1 MDASPLQPAES
12 PSVPN
17 ASAPADTRG
26 DGPGPG
32 PGPGLGP
39 DPTHD
44 GSSSYRHRNSF
55 PPPADGSLGPR
66 SRGDGDD
73 SQYGG
78 IPRIGAKRRY
88 IDISYSLNPGF
99 PDPPSVSAVG
109 RLGDDESSECGTV
122 VHLDPTTTSSPSWS
136 MSAATIAFLQKVW
149 KRHLLPVPRWIPSL
163 PRRCRSP

>member
-26 DGPGPG
+26 DGPGL
-32 PGPGLGP
+32 GPGLGP

-44 GSSSYRHRNSF
+44 GSSSCRHRNSF
-55 PPPADGSLGPR
+55 PLPADGSLGPR

-78 IPRIGAKRRY
+78 ILRVGAKRRY
-88 IDISYSLNPGF
+88 IDMSYSLNPGF

-109 RLGDDESSECGTV
+109 RLSRTGGMCT
-122 VHLDPTTTSSPSWS
+122 
-136 MSAATIAFLQKVW
+136 K
-149 KRHLLPVPRWIPSL
+149 
-163 PRRCRSP
+163 